1 MLSRPVTICFSP
13 VLFMCVERERER
25 ERVLYIESVQGTSR
39 VKPQISVFRCS
50 SEPKL
55 NFFHTVF
62 TQPNTLLFFLIFL
75 SQPCR
80 KERKLLSHNVARQT
94 QNHNVEE
101 AAPVAALTTTSLL
114 ERSGPMQQNDASE
127 PTFNNDRTRHRP
139 SG

>member
-1 MLSRPVTICFSP
+1 MVKDKHGHESP
-13 VLFMCVERERER
+13 A
-25 ERVLYIESVQGTSR
+25 
-39 VKPQISVFRCS
+39 
-50 SEPKL
+50 EPE
-55 NFFHTVF
+55 TGEAD
-62 TQPNTLLFFLIFL
+62 QEDE
-75 SQPCR
+75 PCR

-114 ERSGPMQQNDASE
+114 ERSGPMHQNDASE